1 MGNVLILAEKPKQA
15 IAYSK
20 VFQKSKREQGYISV
34 EDPLFPNGAVITWG
48 VGHLVELEL
57 PPAYG
62 EKYAQWNIEN
72 LPLIPKTNEFKK
84 KVDSSKKEQFNIV
97 KSLLNKCEEVVVAT
111 DAGRE
116 GELIAYSII
125 EQANAQDKTIKRM
138 WCDQL
143 VDSKMREAFENL
155 KEKEETYGYYIEAQT
170 RQYAD
175 WIVGMNGS
183 PLISI
188 LINKNYNYPKFE
200 VFSLGRCQTPALF
213 MVYELDQKIDSFVS
227 TPFFELHGLAE
238 TESGTFPVE
247 LKDKRRFDSKEELN
261 KFLKEQGLKNGI
273 NHGRIKSVEKST
285 KNQKAPTLYNLT
297 DLQKEASKKYGFTAK
312 KVLNTLQNLYDNG
325 FVSYPRTDSRVIG
338 ESEFKDILKCRDDVA
353 ETLDIKVEWVND
365 NPNKTYVDDSKVEE
379 HSALMV
385 TSKTPDIEG
394 LTQDEKA
401 LYKLI
406 AISNLRM
413 FLGDYIYDVT
423 KATVSLRDVEFIA
436 SGRIDINLGWKVLNS
451 FLEPSKSDS
460 KKKGK
465 EKEEGGEKSLPILIE
480 SMPVD
485 VDLKMHSGKTKPP
498 QRMTEAKLLELME
511 NPDIEDED
519 DKKILKKT
527 SGIGT
532 VATRADIIERLKS
545 LKYVSTESGG
555 KLVTTTKGKV
565 LCESLKGTLFSSAK
579 MTANW
584 ERYLENIHNGK
595 ASQDVF
601 LEKITN
607 YMEELI
613 ETLPEKLKIKKETTF
628 AEIKKEQEEKEKIE
642 TCPNCG
648 KDIVKKSLEYTKDG
662 EKVKNV
668 FYGCTGYDS
677 GCKFSLPAK
686 YSGKTISEANVK
698 ALLKKG
704 VTGEIKGFKSKD
716 PNKKDFSAKLK
727 LTDKKTGGLKFDFS
741 K

>member
-1 MGNVLILAEKPKQA
+1 MGVTVILAEKPKQA
-15 IAYSK
+15 MEYSK
-20 VFQKSKREQGYISV
+20 VFKKSKREQGYISV
-34 EDPLFPNGAVITWG
+34 EDDLFPNGAVITWAI
-48 VGHLVELEL
+48 GHLVELEL
-57 PPAYG
+57 PTAYG
-62 EKYAQWNIEN
+62 EKYGHWKIEN
-72 LPLIPKTNEFKK
+72 LPLIPKPNEFKK
-84 KVDSSKKEQFNIV
+84 KVDNSKKEQFNV
-97 KSLLNKCEEVVVAT
+97 VNSLLNKCSEIIVAS

-125 EQANAQDKTIKRM
+125 EKANAQDKPIKRM

-143 VDSKMREAFENL
+143 VDSKIREAFENL
-155 KEKEETYGYYIEAQT
+155 REKEETYGYYIEAQT

-175 WIVGMNGS
+175 WVVGMNGS

-200 VFSLGRCQTPALF
+200 IFSLGRVQTPALF
-213 MVYELDQKIDSFVS
+213 MIYELDQKIDSFVS

-238 TESGTFPVE
+238 TESGTFSVE
-247 LKDKRRFDSKEELN
+247 LKDKRRFGSKEELN
-261 KFLKEQGLKNGI
+261 KFLKDQGLKDGM

-285 KNQKAPTLYNLT
+285 KEQKAPTLYNLT

-312 KVLNTLQNLYDNG
+312 KVLATLQNLYDNG

-338 ESEFKDILKCRDDVA
+338 ETEFKDILKCRDDVA

-365 NPNKTYVDDSKVEE
+365 SPNKAYVDDSKVEE

-401 LYKLI
+401 IYKLI
-406 AISNLRM
+406 AISNLKM
-413 FLGDYIYDVT
+413 FLGDYVYDVT
-423 KATVSLRDVEFIA
+423 KATVTLRDVEFIA
-436 SGRIDINLGWKVLNS
+436 SGKTDINLGWKVLNS
-451 FLEPSKSDS
+451 FLEPSKSEL

-465 EKEEGGEKSLPILIE
+465 EKEEDKEKSLPILIK

-498 QRMTEAKLLELME
+498 QRMTEARLLELME
-511 NPDIEDED
+511 NPNIEDEE
-519 DKKILKKT
+519 DKKVLKKT

-545 LKYVSTESGG
+545 LSYISTETGG
-555 KLVTTTKGKV
+555 KLVTTAKGKV

-601 LEKITN
+601 LEKIAV
-607 YMEELI
+607 YMKELI
-613 ETLPEKLKIKKETTF
+613 KTLPTQLEAKKETTF
-628 AEIKKEQEEKEKIE
+628 AEIKKEQEEKEKIG

-648 KDIVKKSLEYTKDG
+648 KDIVKKSLEYTKDDK
-662 EKVKNV
+662 KVKNV
-668 FYGCTGYDS
+668 FYGCTGYDT
-677 GCKFSLPAK
+677 GCKFSLPVK
-686 YSGKTISEANVK
+686 FIGKTISETNVK

-727 LTDKKTGGLKFDFS
+727 LTDKKTGKIEFDFS

>member
-1 MGNVLILAEKPKQA
+1 MNTLILAEKPKQA

-20 VFQKSKREQGYISV
+20 IFQKTKREQGYISV
-34 EDPLFPNGAVITWG
+34 EDSLFPNGAVITWAI
-48 VGHLVELEL
+48 GHLVELEL
-57 PPAYG
+57 PTAYG
-62 EKYAQWNIEN
+62 EKYGQWKIEN
-72 LPLIPKTNEFKK
+72 LPLIPKPNEFKK
-84 KVDSSKKEQFNIV
+84 KVDNSKKEQFNVV
-97 KSLLNKCEEVVVAT
+97 KSLLNKCSEVVVAS
-111 DAGRE
+111 DPGRE

-125 EQANAQDKTIKRM
+125 EKANAQDKPIKRL

-143 VDSKMREAFENL
+143 VDSKIREAFENL
-155 KEKEETYGYYIEAQT
+155 REKEETYGYYIEAQT

-175 WIVGMNGS
+175 WVVGMNGS

-188 LINKNYNYPKFE
+188 LINENYNFPKFE
-200 VFSLGRCQTPALF
+200 VFSLGRVQTPALF
-213 MVYELDQKIDSFVS
+213 MIYELDQKIDSFVS

-247 LKDKRRFDSKEELN
+247 LKDKRRFDSKEALN
-261 KFLKEQGLKNGI
+261 NFLKEQGLKNGM

-285 KNQKAPTLYNLT
+285 KKQKAPTLYNLT

-312 KVLNTLQNLYDNG
+312 KVLDTLQKLYDNG
-325 FVSYPRTDSRVIG
+325 FVSYPRTDSKFIG
-338 ESEFKDILKCRDDVA
+338 ENEFKNILKCRDDVA
-353 ETLDIKVEWVND
+353 ETLDIKIEWVND
-365 NPNKTYVDDSKVEE
+365 TPNKLYVDDSKVEE

-401 LYKLI
+401 IYKLI

-413 FLGDYIYDVT
+413 FLGEYIYDVT
-423 KATVSLRDVEFIA
+423 KATVSLRDVEFMA
-436 SGRIDINLGWKVLNS
+436 SGRMDIDLGWKVLNGS
-451 FLEPSKSDS
+451 LEPSKSDS
-460 KKKGK
+460 KKKDKGK
-465 EKEEGGEKSLPILIE
+465 EDDEEGSLPILIE

-498 QRMTEAKLLELME
+498 QRMTEAKLLELMD
-511 NPDIEDED
+511 NPNIDDED

-555 KLVTTTKGKV
+555 KLVTTAKGKV

-607 YMEELI
+607 YMKELI
-613 ETLPEKLKIKKETTF
+613 ETLPETLKIKKETTF
-628 AEIKKEQEEKEKIE
+628 ADIKKEQEEKEKIG

-677 GCKFSLPAK
+677 GCKFSLPVK
-686 YSGKTISEANVK
+686 FIGKTISEANVK

-727 LTDKKTGGLKFDFS
+727 LADKKTGKIEFDFS

>member
-1 MGNVLILAEKPKQA
+1 MVALIIAEKPKQA
-15 IAYSK
+15 IAYGN
-20 VFQKSKREQGYISV
+20 VFKKTKREQGYIKV
-34 EDPLFPNGAVITWG
+34 EDDLFPDGACITWG
-48 VGHLVELEL
+48 IGHLIELES

-62 EKYAQWNIEN
+62 KKYENWNLEN
-72 LPLIPKTNEFKK
+72 LPLIPSPNEFKK
-84 KVDSSKKEQFNIV
+84 KVAKGKEEQFKV
-97 KSLLNKCEEVVVAT
+97 VESLLNECTDIVVAC
-111 DAGRE
+111 DSGRE

-125 EQANAQDKTIKRM
+125 EHANAQHKPIKRM

-143 VDSKMREAFENL
+143 VDSKIREAFENL
-155 KEKEETYGYYIEAQT
+155 RDKEETYGYFIEAQT

-183 PLISI
+183 PLVSI
-188 LINKNYNYPKFE
+188 LINKNYNSSKWE
-200 VFSLGRCQTPALF
+200 TFSLGRVQTPALF
-213 MVYELDQKIDSFVS
+213 MVYDLDQKIDSFVS

-247 LKDKRRFDSKEELN
+247 LKDKRRFDTKEELN
-261 KFLKEQGLKNGI
+261 DFLKDKGLKNGM
-273 NHGRIKSVEKST
+273 NSGRIKSVEKDT

-312 KVLNTLQNLYDNG
+312 KVLATLQSLYDNG
-325 FVSYPRTDSRVIG
+325 FVTYPRTDTRVIG
-338 ESEFKDILKCRDDVA
+338 ESEFKDVLKCRDDVA
-353 ETLDIKVEWVND
+353 ETLDIKVNWVND
-365 NPNKTYVDDSKVEE
+365 TPKKAYVDDSRVEE

-385 TSKTPDIEG
+385 TTKTPDIEG
-394 LTQDEKA
+394 LTQDEKII
-401 LYKLI
+401 YKMI

-413 FLGDYIYDVT
+413 FLGDYVYDVT
-423 KATVSLRDVEFIA
+423 KATLNLRDVEFVA
-436 SGRIDINLGWKVLNS
+436 SGRMDVELGWKALNQ
-451 FLEPSKSDS
+451 FLEPSKSEL

-465 EKEEGGEKSLPILIE
+465 EKEEDKEKSLPVLME

-511 NPDIEDED
+511 NPNIDDEA
-519 DKKILKKT
+519 DKEILKKT

-545 LKYVSTESGG
+545 LNYVSIESGG
-555 KLVTTTKGKV
+555 KLITTAKGKV

-601 LEKITN
+601 LEKIAV
-607 YMEELI
+607 YMKELI
-613 ETLPEKLKIKKETTF
+613 KTLPSQLEAKKETTF
-628 AEIKKEQEEKEKIE
+628 AEIKKDQEEKEKIG

-648 KDIVKKSLEYTKDG
+648 EDIIKKSLEYKKDG
-662 EKVKNV
+662 EKIKNV

-686 YSGKTISEANVK
+686 FIGKTISEANVK

-727 LTDKKTGGLKFDFS
+727 LTDKKNGKIEFDFS

>member
-1 MGNVLILAEKPKQA
+1 MSTLIIAEKPKQA
-15 IAYSK
+15 IAYTN
-20 VFQKSKREQGYISV
+20 VFKKTKREQGYITV
-34 EDPLFPNGAVITWG
+34 EDDLFPNGAWISWG
-48 VGHLVELEL
+48 IGHLVELES

-62 EKYAQWNIEN
+62 EKYEKWNLEN
-72 LPLIPKTNEFKK
+72 LPLIPEPNEFKK
-84 KVDSSKKEQFNIV
+84 KIAKGKKEQFEV
-97 KSLLNKCEEVVVAT
+97 LKSLLNKCTEIIIAT
-111 DAGRE
+111 DPGRE

-125 EQANAQDKTIKRM
+125 EKANAQDKPIKRM

-143 VDSKMREAFENL
+143 VDSKIREAFENL
-155 KEKEETYGYYIEAQT
+155 RDKEETYGYFIESQT

-188 LINKNYNYPKFE
+188 LINKNYNYPKWE
-200 VFSLGRCQTPALF
+200 VFSLGRVQTPTLF
-213 MVYELDQKIDSFVS
+213 MVYDLDQKIDSFIS

-238 TESGTFPVE
+238 TETGTFPVE
-247 LKDKRRFDSKEELN
+247 LKDKRRFDTKEELN
-261 KFLKEQGLKNGI
+261 AFLKNQGLKNGM

-285 KNQKAPTLYNLT
+285 KEQKAPTLYNLT

-312 KVLNTLQNLYDNG
+312 KVLATLQGLYDNG
-325 FVSYPRTDSRVIG
+325 FVTYPRTDTRVIG
-338 ESEFKDILKCRDDVA
+338 ESEFKDVLNCRNDVA
-353 ETLDIKVEWVND
+353 ETLDIKVNWVND
-365 NPNKTYVDDSKVEE
+365 TPKKAYVDDSKVEE

-385 TSKTPDIEG
+385 TKKTPDIEG

-401 LYKLI
+401 IYKMI
-406 AISNLRM
+406 AISNLRLFM
-413 FLGDYIYDVT
+413 GDYIYDVT
-423 KATVSLRDVEFIA
+423 KATVSLRDAEFIA
-436 SGRIDINLGWKVLNS
+436 SGRTDIDLGWKALNQ
-451 FLEPSKSDS
+451 FLEPSKSDL
-460 KKKGK
+460 KKMGK
-465 EKEEGGEKSLPILIE
+465 DTEEDNEKSLPVLIE

-511 NPDIEDED
+511 NPSIEDEA
-519 DKKILKKT
+519 DKEILKKT

-532 VATRADIIERLKS
+532 VATRADIIERLKT
-545 LKYVSTESGG
+545 LNYISTETGG
-555 KLVTTTKGKV
+555 KLVTTAKGKV
-565 LCESLKGTLFSSAK
+565 LCESLKDTLFSSAK

-601 LEKITN
+601 LEKIAV
-607 YMEELI
+607 YLKELI
-613 ETLPEKLKIKKETTF
+613 KTLPSQLEAKKETTF
-628 AEIKKEQEEKEKIE
+628 AEIKKGQEEKEKVG

-648 KDIVKKSLEYTKDG
+648 KDIVKKSLEYKKDG

-677 GCKFSLPAK
+677 GCKFSLPVK
-686 YSGKTISEANVK
+686 FIGKTISEANVK

-727 LTDKKTGGLKFDFS
+727 LTDKKNGKIEFDFS